1 MYVVAVVMSEGKPA
15 TVLCIKLLAWFQ
27 NNISD
32 IMFNRNKNKVYNIKK
47 ESMIIMI

>member
-1 MYVVAVVMSEGKPA
+1 MVMSEGKPA
-15 TVLCIKLLAWFQ
+15 TVLCIKLLACFQ

-32 IMFNRNKNKVYNIKK
+32 IMFNRNKNEVCNINK